1 MKVIRDFRVR
11 LRALIGKGAVPLH
24 RSFEDPKRRLRLGDY
39 LSLFLLGLLNPVAR
53 TMRAL
58 IQASALPGV
67 QRGIC
72 ARPVSLGSFSE
83 TQDLVEPALL
93 EALFCDIA
101 GELPDLGALPPGA
114 SRWLARDSSLF
125 AALPRMAWALYGG
138 GREGCVNNAV
148 RLHVSFDL
156 LKDAPAQVKITPG
169 KTCERAALRAD
180 LQPGA
185 AYVGDRYFS
194 EHYALFGELS
204 AKNCRYVIRLLDH
217 GVAPEIIEEL
227 PVSAADARSGI
238 ERQAM
243 VILGKRARSE
253 KLRLIWL
260 RGCGGQLIH
269 LVSNLRPEELSA
281 GDIALLYKKRWQ
293 IEYFFRWIKCLM
305 GCGHWL
311 AESPRGVAVQ
321 LYLALIGALLLQLD
335 LGRRPSQRIWELLQW
350 RLLGMMDE
358 ETLNQRLIAQHA
370 EDERRREAARKK
382 KAK

>member
-1 MKVIRDFRVR
+1 
-11 LRALIGKGAVPLH
+11 
-24 RSFEDPKRRLRLGDY
+24 
-39 LSLFLLGLLNPVAR
+39 
-53 TMRAL
+53 
-58 IQASALPGV
+58 
-67 QRGIC
+67 
-72 ARPVSLGSFSE
+72 
-83 TQDLVEPALL
+83 
-93 EALFCDIA
+93 
-101 GELPDLGALPPGA
+101 
-114 SRWLARDSSLF
+114 
-125 AALPRMAWALYGG
+125 MAWALYGG

-156 LKDAPAQVKITPG
+156 IKDAPAQVKITPG

-185 AYVGDRYFS
+185 AFVGDRYFS

-243 VILGKRARSE
+243 VILGKHARSE
-253 KLRLIWL
+253 TLRLIWL
-260 RGCGGQLIH
+260 RGCTGQLIH
-269 LVSNLRPEELSA
+269 LVTNLRPEELCA
-281 GDIALLYKKRWQ
+281 ADIALLCKKRWQ
-293 IEYFFRWIKCLM
+293 IEYFFRWIISLM

-335 LGRRPSQRIWELLQW
+335 LGRRPGKRIWELLQW

-358 ETLNQRLIAQHA
+358 ETLNKLLIAQHA
-370 EDERRREAARKK
+370 ADERRREAAQKK

>member
-11 LRALIGKGAVPLH
+11 LSEIIANGAVPLH
-24 RSFEDPKRRLRLGDY
+24 RSFEDPKRRLLLGDY

-58 IQASALPGV
+58 LQASTLPGV

-83 TQDLVEPALL
+83 TQNLVDTALL
-93 EALFCDIA
+93 EALFTDIA
-101 GELPDLGALPPGA
+101 SELPDLAALPPGA
-114 SRWLARDSSLF
+114 HRWMARDSSLF

-138 GREGCVNNAV
+138 GREGFVNNAV

-156 LKDAPAQVKITPG
+156 LKDAPAQVKITTG
-169 KTCERAALRAD
+169 KTCERATMRAD

-238 ERQAM
+238 QRQAM

-269 LVSNLRPEELSA
+269 LVTNLRVEELSA

>member
-1 MKVIRDFRVR
+1 MPATRAKTKPQFTDEDLCSLKVIRDFRVR
-11 LRALIGKGAVPLH
+11 LRALIGSGAVPLH

-83 TQDLVEPALL
+83 TQNLVEPALL
-93 EALFCDIA
+93 EALFCEIA

-156 LKDAPAQVKITPG
+156 CKDAPAQVKITTG

-227 PVSAADARSGI
+227 PVSAADAR
-238 ERQAM
+238 R
-243 VILGKRARSE
+243 
-253 KLRLIWL
+253 
-260 RGCGGQLIH
+260 
-269 LVSNLRPEELSA
+269 
-281 GDIALLYKKRWQ
+281 D
-293 IEYFFRWIKCLM
+293 
-305 GCGHWL
+305 
-311 AESPRGVAVQ
+311 
-321 LYLALIGALLLQLD
+321 
-335 LGRRPSQRIWELLQW
+335 
-350 RLLGMMDE
+350 
-358 ETLNQRLIAQHA
+358 
-370 EDERRREAARKK
+370 RKSVV
-382 KAK
+382 